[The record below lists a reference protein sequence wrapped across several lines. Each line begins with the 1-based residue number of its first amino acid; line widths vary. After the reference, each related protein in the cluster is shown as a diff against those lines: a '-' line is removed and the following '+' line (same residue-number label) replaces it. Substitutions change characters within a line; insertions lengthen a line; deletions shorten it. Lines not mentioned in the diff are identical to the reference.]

1 LPTAFLTRLA
11 RFAGPEPL
19 VLTEGSDAEL
29 RRKLGEGQ
37 IDAAL
42 TLLREGED
50 ARRHRRRLSHDAAGK
65 PPPGGARDARS
76 GRTGERHHDRAP
88 VLRTACRNQPLLH
101 AARVRPR
108 FLLRSAND
116 DRCMAMVR
124 AGMGVTT
131 APDRSVAKAWSPCRS
146 TVTISGGALA

>member
-1 LPTAFLTRLA
+1 MPA
-11 RFAGPEPL
+11 
-19 VLTEGSDAEL
+19 D
-29 RRKLGEGQ
+29 
-37 IDAAL
+37 
-42 TLLREGED
+42 
-50 ARRHRRRLSHDAAGK
+50 HRRRLSHDAAGK
-65 PPPGGARDARS
+65 PPPGGRATLDPAELASDTMIARRS
-76 GRTGERHHDRAP
+76 CE
-88 VLRTACRNQPLLH
+88 LL
-101 AARVRPR
+101 AETSRFFTQRGVRPR